1 MKVSYTMKKP
11 CRQLEI
17 LIKVGKKTGSRI
29 LIQNFNWNMS
39 ALVIILL
46 ELQGTEQ
53 GINWDHRWRTT
64 PQRVYGVLP
73 TKIAG
78 YHAQTL
84 SSEKVNGLTI
94 SRQEEA
100 SLSSCSSEQACEF
113 CSRQGSTWTWNPY
126 PSCSFP
132 NAFWW
137 QQLSWWG
144 GTDPQEFQGQDLNI
158 QIPTEQ
164 SKHQQKRGSMRAALT
179 CW

>member
-1 MKVSYTMKKP
+1 MHTILFVTRKKP

-17 LIKVGKKTGSRI
+17 LIKRVRAGYLFKISI
-29 LIQNFNWNMS
+29 EIC

-46 ELQGTEQ
+46 ELQGTVQ
-53 GINWDHRWRTT
+53 SINWELHLRKFTGCCQLKLQAT
-64 PQRVYGVLP
+64 MHKQ
-73 TKIAG
+73 
-78 YHAQTL
+78 

-164 SKHQQKRGSMRAALT
+164 SKHPQKRGSMRAALT